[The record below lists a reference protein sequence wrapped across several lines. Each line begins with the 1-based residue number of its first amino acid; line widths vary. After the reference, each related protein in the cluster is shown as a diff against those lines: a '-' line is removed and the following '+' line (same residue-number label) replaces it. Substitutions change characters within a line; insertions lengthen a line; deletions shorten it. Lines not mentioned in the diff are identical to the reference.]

1 MSVKELDTQRDGDL
15 HARRRC
21 VPASSGN
28 SRCSIVDGVED
39 ARRGQLH
46 PPRAR
51 PWREAGLRIAHHL
64 AVSPKSTRR
73 SLVPEHA
80 DGRGA
85 RPEAFAGAGA
95 GGGGA
100 RLAR

>member
-28 SRCSIVDGVED
+28 SRGSIVVDGVED

-51 PWREAGLRIAHHL
+51 PWREAGLRVAHHL
-64 AVSPKSTRR
+64 AVSRRARR
-73 SLVPEHA
+73 SLVPEQMA
-80 DGRGA
+80 AALA
-85 RPEAFAGAGA
+85 RPEAFAGDGA

-100 RLAR
+100 RLA